1 MPFIASS
8 DASVAP
14 DGPLPMMPTVLMV
27 VLINRNWFYG
37 LATNAGLFARLARFV
52 NIKSCNLADK
62 PRWFSGQTPAHSPLD
77 SKSPQ
82 NRI

>member
-37 LATNAGLFARLARFV
+37 PAANAGLSARFVRFV
-52 NIKSCNLADK
+52 NIKS
-62 PRWFSGQTPAHSPLD
+62 
-77 SKSPQ
+77 
-82 NRI
+82 